1 MSLKNW
7 DNNNWLSSKKYI
19 NNFNDFLSKQFK
31 INKKSQI
38 LDIGCGRGKIVGN
51 LYSKFHLHNKPI
63 GVDIESHEDKDKRLN
78 FKKTDAINFLKKNK
92 KKFDLIIIKQTI
104 HFFNFH
110 QIKTL
115 LQFSKKNLK
124 INGKILIFTLETKKN
139 EIPAFLLMKKKLE
152 NSLKR
157 DKKILTFI
165 KKMYPS
171 LILKKYTYKVKVK
184 REKYIRMVKSRY
196 ISILLDLQ
204 TNEISRGV
212 NEIRSKFKSQIRF
225 NDKLICA
232 VLKK

>member
-104 HFFNFH
+104 HFFSFH

-139 EIPAFLLMKKKLE
+139 EIPVFLLMKKKLE
-152 NSLKR
+152 KSLKR

-184 REKYIRMVKSRY
+184 REKYIRMVKNRY

-212 NEIRSKFKSQIRF
+212 NELRSKFKSQIRF

>member
-51 LYSKFHLHNKPI
+51 LYSKFHLHNRPI
-63 GVDIESHEDKDKRLN
+63 GVDIESHKDKDKRLN
-78 FKKTDAINFLKKNK
+78 FKKTDALKFLKKNK
-92 KKFDLIIIKQTI
+92 RKFDLIIIKQTI
-104 HFFNFH
+104 HFFSFH
-110 QIKTL
+110 QIKKV

-124 INGKILIFTLETKKN
+124 INGKILIFTLDTKKN
-139 EIPAFLLMKKKLE
+139 EIPVFLLMKKKLE
-152 NSLKR
+152 KSLKR

-184 REKYIRMVKSRY
+184 REKYIRMVKNRY

-212 NEIRSKFKSQIRF
+212 NEIRSNFKSQIRF